1 MSQYPEYKILI
12 VDDENDILQTYPI
25 ALRLNGINNVI
36 TCNDSRDVMPILK
49 TTNCGIIILDIT
61 MPHNDG
67 ISLLKSIVSDY
78 PDITVIMLTG
88 CNDAEIAVTCMK
100 MGASDYVVKPIDNIR
115 FVTSIRKA
123 IEHRSLSEESERLR
137 DIFFTQSLKRPE
149 AFRQIIGNSTKI
161 KNIFKY
167 IEAIAPTKLP
177 LLITGET
184 GAGKE
189 LFANAVHLASQAPG
203 EFVCVNT
210 AGIDDHLLSDTLF
223 GHKKGS
229 FTGALQDRE
238 GLIARAE
245 NGTIFLDEIGD
256 LKAESQ
262 VKLLRLIQEGTY
274 YKVGSDIL
282 EKCNARIVTA
292 TNVDIHKAQLND
304 TFRRDLFYRL
314 KSHRIDIPPLREH
327 LEDIPLLV
335 DYFVEKASSEM
346 IKRKPAI
353 PQELITLLQ
362 THNFPGNI
370 RELKGL
376 VYDAVSRHS
385 SGILSCNS
393 FKNEIFP
400 SLSKKNQKNVINYNP
415 DSIYFP
421 NPLPTSKQVEEAL
434 VDEALNRAGGNKTL
448 AAQML
453 GITRK
458 TLRNKIGRTE

>member
-1 MSQYPEYKILI
+1 
-12 VDDENDILQTYPI
+12 
-25 ALRLNGINNVI
+25 
-36 TCNDSRDVMPILK
+36 
-49 TTNCGIIILDIT
+49 
-61 MPHNDG
+61 
-67 ISLLKSIVSDY
+67 
-78 PDITVIMLTG
+78 
-88 CNDAEIAVTCMK
+88 
-100 MGASDYVVKPIDNIR
+100 VVKPIDNIR

-137 DIFFTQSLKRPE
+137 DLFFTQSLNKPE
-149 AFRQIIGNSTKI
+149 AFEHIIGNSTKI

-167 IEAIAPTKLP
+167 IEAIAQTKLP

-189 LFANAVHLASQAPG
+189 LFANAIHLASQLPG

-210 AGIDDHLLSDTLF
+210 AGIDDTLLSDTLF

-229 FTGALQDRE
+229 FTGAVQDRK
-238 GLIARAE
+238 GLIAKAE
-245 NGTIFLDEIGD
+245 NGTLFLDEIGD

-274 YKVGSDIL
+274 YQVGSDTPEL
-282 EKCNARIVTA
+282 CNARIVTA
-292 TNVDIHKAQLND
+292 TNVDLHSAQQKK
-304 TFRRDLFYRL
+304 TFRKDLYYRL

-327 LEDIPLLV
+327 RDDIPLLV
-335 DYFVEKASSEM
+335 DHFLEKASFEM
-346 IKRKPAI
+346 DKKKPAI

-370 RELKGL
+370 RELRGL

-385 SGILSCNS
+385 GGILSCSS
-393 FKNEIFP
+393 FKNELFP
-400 SLSKKNQKNVINYNP
+400 SQKTKDQKYDKNDTP
-415 DSIYFP
+415 HSIMFP

-434 VDEALNRAGGNKTL
+434 VDEALNRAEGNKTL

-458 TLRNKIGRTE
+458 TLRNKISRVE